1 MTRHIAMGLEK
12 LGRAYCVECGR
23 GPARVYLRH
32 RLLCGVCWHR
42 VLVLRAAQAD
52 R

>member
-1 MTRHIAMGLEK
+1 MMRHIAQGIDTQ
-12 LGRAYCVECGR
+12 GRAFCVECGR
-23 GPARVYLRH
+23 GPARVYLRT

-42 VLVLRAAQAD
+42 VLVLREAS